1 MFEFEGDTLL
11 IITINEQRA
20 VQFGW
25 RIVCRIFGLNIQR
38 RRKYLRE
45 REILLSSLLPRFNA
59 DDAEENMK

>member
-45 REILLSSLLPRFNA
+45 REILLPSLLPRFNA

>member
-20 VQFGW
+20 VQFGS

-45 REILLSSLLPRFNA
+45 REILLPSLLPRFNA

>member
-25 RIVCRIFGLNIQR
+25 RIVCKIFGLNIQR

-45 REILLSSLLPRFNA
+45 REILLPSLLPRFNA